1 MPVIAFTL
9 LKYVGGPLLI
19 LALLGGAYAVVTTK
33 AYNRGVAATVQK
45 MQVLIDKGTERVK
58 TDVEKLQTLPPDQLD
73 EELRKLCE
81 AHKKPGQTCAP

>member
-1 MPVIAFTL
+1 MWLTL
-9 LKYVGGPLLI
+9 IKFVGGPLLI
-19 LALLGGAYAVVTTK
+19 IALLGGGYAVVTTK

-58 TDVEKLQTLPPDQLD
+58 KDFGKLQALPPDNLD

-81 AHKKPGQTCAP
+81 LHKKPEQTCAP